1 MASVEIAVPPPVINE
16 DYVADVKL
24 FGKWSFEDVAVRFF
38 LYFFHHVVLIDL
50 SLCFVVLL
58 IFRSFFSR
66 SIMLFYGLNCFH
78 ITYKLQLLTSLL
90 LMEVNLKVV
99 I

>member
-1 MASVEIAVPPPVINE
+1 MSRMLNFSVNGAL
-16 DYVADVKL
+16 KTL
-24 FGKWSFEDVAVRFF
+24 RFV
-38 LYFFHHVVLIDL
+38 FFHHVVLIDL
-50 SLCFVVLL
+50 CLCFVVLL

-66 SIMLFYGLNCFH
+66 SIMLFYGVNCFH
-78 ITYKLQLLTSLL
+78 IDLQLLMSLL